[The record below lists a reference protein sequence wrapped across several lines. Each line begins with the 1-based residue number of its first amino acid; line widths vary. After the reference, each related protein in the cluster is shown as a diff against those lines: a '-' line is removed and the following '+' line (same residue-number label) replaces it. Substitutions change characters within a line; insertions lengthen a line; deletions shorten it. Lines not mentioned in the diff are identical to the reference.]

1 MEGRQWQLIVTVI
14 SVAQP
19 RISHQFAADRSY
31 AWFGRHTRSKAI
43 LLATARRAEAV
54 ALASEKPAIQFL

>member
-54 ALASEKPAIQFL
+54 AVAVKDSTMIFV